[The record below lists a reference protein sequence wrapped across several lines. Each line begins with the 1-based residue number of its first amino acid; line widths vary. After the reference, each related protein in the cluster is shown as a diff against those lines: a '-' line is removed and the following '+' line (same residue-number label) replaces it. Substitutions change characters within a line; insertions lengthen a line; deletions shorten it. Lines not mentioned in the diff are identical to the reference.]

1 MTYAARPT
9 DFHTNIAR
17 YSRPAAPT
25 AAPTA
30 APRAGRLSRLFNA
43 VFESRQQQAERTV
56 EAYLER
62 TGHRFT
68 DSVERDINEHLFNGG
83 WNMRR

>member
-1 MTYAARPT
+1 MTYAVRPA
-9 DFHTNIAR
+9 DFHDNVALYR
-17 YSRPAAPT
+17 RPAAPV
-25 AAPTA
+25 APQS
-30 APRAGRLSRLFNA
+30 GILSRLFSA

-68 DSVERDINEHLFNGG
+68 DSIEREVNEHLFNGG